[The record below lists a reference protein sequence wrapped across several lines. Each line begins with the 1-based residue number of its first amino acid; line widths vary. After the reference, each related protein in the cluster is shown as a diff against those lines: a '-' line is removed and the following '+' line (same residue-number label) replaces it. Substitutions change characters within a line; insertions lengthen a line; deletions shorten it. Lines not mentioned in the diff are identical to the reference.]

1 MFISKETTSAMKLII
16 ITLFIFFVT
25 SVNELFFISWGG
37 GGVDPQTCT
46 HVLRRIK
53 KKKIASFL

>member
-16 ITLFIFFVT
+16 ITLLYFFVT
-25 SVNELFFISWGG
+25 SVNELFFLSWGG
-37 GGVDPQTCT
+37 GADPQTCT
-46 HVLRRIK
+46 HLLRRF

>member
-25 SVNELFFISWGG
+25 SVNELFFISGG

-53 KKKIASFL
+53 KKIASFL